1 MPIYEYRCRACGHE
15 LEALQRFSDAP
26 LRACPS
32 CGKDELS
39 KLVSA
44 AGFQLKGSGWYATDF
59 RNSGKKPAAKD
70 APKAD
75 VKAEAGEAKSET
87 GSTTAAKS
95 ETKSTSDAPAV
106 TAGTTPAGS

>member
-1 MPIYEYRCRACGHE
+1 MPIYEYRCQACGHE
-15 LEALQRFSDAP
+15 LEALQSFSDAP
-26 LRACPS
+26 LRACPRCS
-32 CGKDELS
+32 KDALF
-39 KLVSA
+39 KLVSV

-59 RNSGKKPAAKD
+59 RNSGKKPAGKD

-75 VKAEAGEAKSET
+75 VKADGGEAKSDT

-106 TAGTTPAGS
+106 TAGTTPASS